1 MLHDN
6 LYNVIVQKKVIVLIM
21 ENLAQQFTEYIS
33 KVAGLPVTWGTAV
46 PRALPQYLSQQ
57 YALQEVIVGGRAFLG
72 ILLTDIE
79 NFRPAVFEK
88 HLRQIMRNDI
98 SLDAYCLIATELP
111 GYTRRRL
118 VERQIPFVVPGQQM
132 SWPELGVA
140 AQARKTA
147 RTVVKPEALTPAAQ
161 AVLIYSL
168 NGNIK
173 APVTPKALADQLGYA
188 GMSMTRALDEIE
200 ASGLCR
206 VSREGRERLLDF
218 GKDRRTLWQEAL
230 PYLRT
235 PVRGT
240 VRIKEDQFPPDLQI
254 KAGET
259 ALAERSMLAP
269 PKEPV
274 YALGRYNWKKLAERV
289 EQIPVEDVETSRIQL
304 WRYDPALFMKDG
316 HVDPFSL
323 YLSLQ
328 DEEDERLELALAEMM
343 EKTVWL

>member
-1 MLHDN
+1 MHDN
-6 LYNVIVQKKVIVLIM
+6 FYNVIVQKKVIVLIM
-21 ENLAQQFTEYIS
+21 ENLAQQFTAYIS
-33 KVAGLPVTWGTAV
+33 KVAGLPATWGTVV

-57 YALQEVIVGGRAFLG
+57 YALREVIVGGRAFLG
-72 ILLTDIE
+72 ILLKDAQ

-98 SLDAYCLIATELP
+98 SLDAYCLVASELP

-132 SWPELGVA
+132 YWPELGVA

-147 RTVVKPEALTPAAQ
+147 RTFVKPETLTPAAQ
-161 AVLIYSL
+161 AVLIYAL

-173 APVTPKALADQLGYA
+173 APVTPKALADQLSYA
-188 GMSMTRALDEIE
+188 GMSMTRVLDEIE
-200 ASGLCR
+200 ARGLGR

-218 GKDRRTLWQEAL
+218 GKDRRILWQEAL

-235 PVRGT
+235 PVRKT
-240 VRIKEDQFPPDLQI
+240 VRIKEELLSPDLQI

-259 ALAERSMLAP
+259 ALAERSMLVP
-269 PKEPV
+269 PREPV
-274 YALGRYNWKKLAERV
+274 YALGRRNWKKLVKRV
-289 EQIPVEDVETSRIQL
+289 EQIPVEDVGTCRIQL
-304 WRYDPALFMKDG
+304 WRYDPALFLKNG
-316 HVDPFSL
+316 PVDPFSL

-328 DEEDERLELALAEMM
+328 DEEDERLEMALGEMM